1 MFWTSLQF
9 LVLKN
14 ERIKKKESDLK
25 QACKLEMAEL
35 TQRNKEL
42 SDRLKAGSGRIR
54 EEPDLTDYDAKL
66 DRLRQDLAVKSKLVS
81 MS

>member
-1 MFWTSLQF
+1 
-9 LVLKN
+9 
-14 ERIKKKESDLK
+14 
-25 QACKLEMAEL
+25 MAEL

-42 SDRLKAGSGRIR
+42 SGRLKAGSDRIR
-54 EEPDLTDYDAKL
+54 EEPDLTDYDVKL